1 MKYSLINLC
10 VENAKQRIL
19 NPKNKMNYS
28 KYITYF
34 VKKHDLTIAD
44 DEEIRKQVK
53 QFIDENLSS
62 LFPVCYTI
70 NGKEI

>member
-1 MKYSLINLC
+1 MDKVRIC
-10 VENAKQRIL
+10 VENAKDRIL
-19 NPKNKMNYS
+19 NPKHKMNYS

-44 DEEIRKQVK
+44 DEEIRKQIK
-53 QFIDENLSS
+53 QFIDENVSS
-62 LFPVCYTI
+62 LFPVTCTI